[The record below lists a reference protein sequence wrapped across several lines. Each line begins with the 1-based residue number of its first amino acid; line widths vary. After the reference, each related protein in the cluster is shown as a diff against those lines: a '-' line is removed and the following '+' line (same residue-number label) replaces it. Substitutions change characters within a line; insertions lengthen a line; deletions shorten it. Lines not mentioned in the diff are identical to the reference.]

1 MKNIIVTGCAGFI
14 GYHLSLKLINQN
26 FNVIGIDM
34 INDYYDIKLKKDRLK
49 NLKNQSKKNNNFKF
63 YKINISNKLKLF
75 EIFNS
80 YKIDYIVNLAAQAGV
95 RNSLVYP
102 EKYLK
107 YNIQGFLNILELSKQ
122 YKIKHVVYA
131 STSSV
136 YGLNKKYP
144 FRTNHTT
151 DHPLQFYAVTKKT
164 NELMAHAYSSLYGL
178 RLTGLRFFTVYGPW
192 GRPDMALFKFT
203 KNIIENKPIEV
214 FNKGNHIRDFT
225 YIDDIVNGILLSLK
239 KLPKSIKLD
248 EKIESHNSYSPHKI
262 YNLGCGQK
270 IKLKKFI
277 SLIENNLNKKAKKT
291 YLPMQKGD
299 VHMTSADISLTIKDL
314 GYRPRVNVEQGIKN
328 FIDWY
333 KIYYKIK

>member
-14 GYHLSLKLINQN
+14 GYHLSSKLINQN

-34 INDYYDIKLKKDRLK
+34 INDYYDIKLKKNRLHK
-49 NLKNQSKKNNNFKF
+49 LIKLGKKNYNFKF
-63 YKINISNKLKLF
+63 HKINIANKLKLR
-75 EIFNS
+75 EIFESN
-80 YKIDYIVNLAAQAGV
+80 KVDYIINLAAQAGV
-95 RNSLVYP
+95 RNSLIYP
-102 EKYLK
+102 EKYLV
-107 YNIQGFLNILELSKQ
+107 YNIQGFLNILELSKL
-122 YKIKHVVYA
+122 YKIKHIVYA

-144 FRTNHTT
+144 FSTNHTT

-203 KNIIENKPIEV
+203 KNIINNEPIEV
-214 FNKGNHIRDFT
+214 YNNGNHIRDFT
-225 YIDDIVNGILLSLK
+225 YIDDIVDGILLSLK
-239 KLPKSIKLD
+239 KIPKSINP
-248 EKIESHNSYSPHKI
+248 EKNIKSHNSYFPHKI

-270 IKLKKFI
+270 VKLKKFI
-277 SLIENNLNKKAKKT
+277 NIIENNLNRKAKKIN
-291 YLPMQKGD
+291 LPMQKGD
-299 VHMTSADISLTIKDL
+299 VHVTSADISLTIKDL
-314 GYRPRVNVEQGIKN
+314 GYRPKVSVEQGIKN

-333 KIYYKIK
+333 KSYYKTK

>member
-34 INDYYDIKLKKDRLK
+34 LNDYYDIKLKKDRLK
-49 NLKNQSKKNNNFKF
+49 NLKNQSKKNINFKF

-95 RNSLVYP
+95 RNSLIYP
-102 EKYLK
+102 EKYLN

-122 YKIKHVVYA
+122 YKIKHIVYA

-144 FRTNHTT
+144 FKTNHTT

-214 FNKGNHIRDFT
+214 FNKGNHVRDFT

-248 EKIESHNSYSPHKI
+248 EKIGSHNSYFPHKI

-277 SLIENNLNKKAKKT
+277 SLIENNLNRKAKKIN
-291 YLPMQKGD
+291 LPMQKGD